1 MATSYT
7 TTHVLIDSRDRKAGT
22 PSEYYVALQPKI
34 RNVVKLKFNTFN
46 GGAFPYTFRDDIRYA
61 VRVAWRTTGSSV
73 WTFSDTEILIPKGMY
88 NLPELVALLNTN
100 FYQLRMRID
109 YSEIDHKVT
118 ISKCEYY
125 YNSGNTYEY
134 TAQSAEGRNT
144 LVDTLIGFPRGWA
157 VSSAQNILG
166 CRSSYAVQKEFLPN
180 TLMIAFSNYPSKVVS
195 SSGVIGELAV
205 PYTSR
210 TFDFQS
216 NRITWSENQMFNSEI
231 HTYAEYID
239 HLGIRIVDSRTGEK
253 YLYMEEHIIQVEIT
267 HADTMDAKPFPAKD
281 LNLLE

>member
-1 MATSYT
+1 MSTSYT

-46 GGAFPYTFRDDIRYA
+46 GGAFPYTFREDVKYRVKVGYRPNSTSPWS
-61 VRVAWRTTGSSV
+61 VR
-73 WTFSDTEILIPKGMY
+73 DTEILIPKGMY

-100 FYQLRMRID
+100 FYQLRMRIE

-118 ISKCEYY
+118 ISKCQYY
-125 YNSGNTYEY
+125 YSSSSHYEY
-134 TAQSAEGRNT
+134 TAMSDEGWNT
-144 LVDTLIGFPRGWA
+144 TVDTLIGFPKGWI
-157 VSSAQNILG
+157 VGSALDFLG